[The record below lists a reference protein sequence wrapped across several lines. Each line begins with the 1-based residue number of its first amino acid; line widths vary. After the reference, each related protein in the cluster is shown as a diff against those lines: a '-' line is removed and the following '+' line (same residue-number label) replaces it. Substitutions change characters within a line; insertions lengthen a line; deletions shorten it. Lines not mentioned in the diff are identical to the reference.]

1 MKSILPPFK
10 FYSLRCWLSLFQV
23 HLGRIKSPR
32 SLKNEIVLNLLK
44 SAFLIDKMLQA
55 CTSTKIKE
63 DKKNFVYEFNLDE
76 SLKVK

>member
-1 MKSILPPFK
+1 MKSIFPHLN
-10 FYSLRCWLSLFQV
+10 SIAWDCWLSLFQI

-44 SAFLIDKMLQA
+44 SAFLIDKMLQS